1 MAVRRRGT
9 PTPRLHHIALRVADC
24 ERAAAFYS
32 GLLGLPEVRR
42 IENADGSLRAVWLAA
57 GNTVVMLEKALRGTG
72 PEKGSGHVLAFG
84 VADLRQSEG
93 RLAAAGVPVDDRTA
107 ETLFVRDPD
116 GHRVGLSAHR
126 FPAEFFTRRR

>member
-1 MAVRRRGT
+1 VAVRRRGT

-42 IENADGSLRAVWLAA
+42 IEDGGGLRAVWLAA
-57 GNTVVMLEKALRGTG
+57 GQTVIMLEKALRGAG
-72 PEKGSGHVLAFG
+72 SEEGSGHVLAFG
-84 VADLRQSEG
+84 VADLRQCEE
-93 RLAAAGVPVDDRTA
+93 RLAAAGLPIDDRTA

-126 FPAEFFTRRR
+126 FPAEFFTRPR

>member
-24 ERAAAFYS
+24 DSALAFYS

-42 IENADGSLRAVWLAA
+42 IEEGGGLRALWLAA
-57 GNTVVMLEKALRGTG
+57 GKTVIMLEKDLRGAG
-72 PEKGSGHVLAFG
+72 PSEGSGHVLAFG
-84 VADLRQSEG
+84 VADLRRWEE
-93 RLAAAGVPVDDRTA
+93 RLAAAGVPIDDRTA

-116 GHRVGLSAHR
+116 GHRVGLSAYR
-126 FPAEFFTRRR
+126 FPAEFSTRPR